1 MNLSDKIQAL
11 SDSFHDGLDEIDRQQ
26 VGNCDRLQTA
36 LLIRVESGMQGMDG
50 QETIKRL
57 VREISETNERRV
69 KHILA
74 HSSAQKLAE
83 SMDFP
88 FTCPD
93 EAVLEEDT
101 PLKLVR

>member
-1 MNLSDKIQAL
+1 MNLNDKIQAL
-11 SDSFHDGLDEIDRQQ
+11 SDSFHDGLDDIDKQQ
-26 VGNCDRLQTA
+26 VSNCDRLQAA

-50 QETIKRL
+50 QDTIKRL

-69 KHILA
+69 NHILA

-83 SMDFP
+83 TMDFP

-93 EAVLEEDT
+93 EAVLDDES
-101 PLKLVR
+101 PLKLVK